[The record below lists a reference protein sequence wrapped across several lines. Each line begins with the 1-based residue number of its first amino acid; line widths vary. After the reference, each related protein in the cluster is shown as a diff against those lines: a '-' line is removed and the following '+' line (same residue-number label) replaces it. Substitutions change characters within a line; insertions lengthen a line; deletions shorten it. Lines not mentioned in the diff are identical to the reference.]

1 MNSEMLAL
9 KERLKATWMAGDYG
23 HFAQYLETGALDF
36 LNTLDVRTGIS
47 MLDVGCGAG
56 QIAIPA
62 AEKGAEVTGIDL
74 APNLIDQA
82 RERAR
87 AAGQKI
93 AFEQGDAEALPYED
107 DSFDLV
113 VSLIGAMFAPRP
125 EKVASELVR
134 VCRSSG
140 RIVMANWTPDG
151 FVGKMFKT
159 VGRHVPPPANMPS
172 PLQWGDEVLVKER
185 FQRGIAELNC
195 VKRNYPFAYPFGPAE
210 VVEFYRTYYGPTNR
224 AFGALDE
231 AGQAALRVDLEKLWI
246 DNNEAKDGTTRYQSE
261 YLLVTALKA

>member
-23 HFAQYLETGALDF
+23 LFAKYLETSALDF
-36 LNTLDVRTGIS
+36 LNSLDIRPGIL

-56 QIAIPA
+56 QLAIPA

-87 AAGQKI
+87 AAGQRI

-107 DSFDLV
+107 NSFDLV

-125 EKVASELVR
+125 EKVASELTR

-140 RIVMANWTPDG
+140 RIVMANWTPEG
-151 FVGKMFKT
+151 FIGKMFKT
-159 VGRHVPPPANMPS
+159 VGRHVPPPAIMPS
-172 PLQWGDEVLVKER
+172 PLQWGDEVIVKER
-185 FQRGIAELNC
+185 FRESIAELKC

-231 AGQAALRVDLEKLWI
+231 VGQAELRADLEKLWT
-246 DNNEAKDGTTRYQSE
+246 DNNQAKDGTTRYQSE
-261 YLLVTALKA
+261 YLLVTAVKA